1 MTRLE
6 LPSWHEP
13 MLVCQLPVA
22 LTALPQLP
30 TNS

>member
-6 LPSWHEP
+6 LLSWHEH

-22 LTALPQLP
+22 LTALPLLL
-30 TNS
+30 TDS